1 MEKKSAAING
11 RISPTLR
18 RRLDDIHKK
27 HLTLDSTVLTYLLEA
42 FCDYVDEHG
51 RVEVP
56 IKITPVN
63 SEAPKAMRKA
73 S

>member
-27 HLTLDSTVLTYLLEA
+27 HLTLDSTVLDHLLVA
-42 FCDYVDEHG
+42 FCDYVEQHG

-56 IKITPVN
+56 FKITPIKN
-63 SEAPKAMRKA
+63 EDTKPAKKSA
-73 S
+73 